1 MVYSMT
7 GFGRSEYSDELRRV
21 VIEMKS
27 VNHRYCDIS
36 VKLPRSISRFE
47 PEIRKRLKKYVERG
61 KVDVFITY
69 SSLQSAGAVV
79 KYNKDVLDQYMAHF
93 KKMEEDYGLT
103 EDYKPTVI
111 ARYPDVFSIEEN
123 YFVEDEEYQVI
134 EKVLD
139 EAGKQFKE
147 SRAKEGANLAKDL
160 IQKMD
165 ELESYTCQVEELA
178 PKIIEEYQA
187 KLTEK
192 VKNLLETANIDESR
206 IVQEVAIYADRVAVD
221 EELVRLHSHIKAVR
235 DMMSESMT
243 ADEAGADSSAASA
256 DTGSDGNSANTKNQK
271 EASTSIGRRLDFIIQ
286 EMNREA
292 NTTLSKS
299 DTLSVTD
306 IGINMKTCIEKVREQ
321 VQNLE

>member
-7 GFGRSEYSDELRRV
+7 GFGRSEYSDEARRV

-47 PEIRKRLKKYVERG
+47 PEIRKRLKLYIERG

-69 SSLQSAGAVV
+69 NSLKDTGAVV

-93 KKMEEDYGLT
+93 KQMEADYGLT

-123 YFVEDEEYQVI
+123 YFVEDEEYQII

-139 EAGKQFKE
+139 EAGKQFKA
-147 SRAKEGANLAKDL
+147 SRAKEGANLAADL
-160 IQKMD
+160 IAKMN
-165 ELESYTCQVEELA
+165 ELEGYTNQVDELA
-178 PKIIEEYQA
+178 PKVIEEYQA
-187 KLTEK
+187 RLTEK
-192 VKNLLETANIDESR
+192 VSNLLEATNIDESR

-235 DMMSESMT
+235 DMLSESV
-243 ADEAGADSSAASA
+243 
-256 DTGSDGNSANTKNQK
+256 GSDDADADAAKSESN
-271 EASTSIGRRLDFIIQ
+271 SIGRRLDFIIQ

>member
-21 VIEMKS
+21 VIEIKS

-47 PEIRKRLKKYVERG
+47 PEIRKRLKLYVERG

-69 SSLQSAGAVV
+69 NSLKDTGAVV

-93 KKMEEDYGLT
+93 KQMEEDYGLT

-139 EAGKQFKE
+139 EAGKQFKA
-147 SRAKEGANLAKDL
+147 SRAKEGANLATDL
-160 IQKMD
+160 IAKMD
-165 ELESYTCQVEELA
+165 ELEGYTLKVDELA
-178 PKIIEEYQA
+178 PKVIEEYQTR
-187 KLTEK
+187 LTEK
-192 VKNLLETANIDESR
+192 VSNLLETANIDESR

-235 DMMSESMT
+235 DMLAQSK
-243 ADEAGADSSAASA
+243 DSTDDNAN
-256 DTGSDGNSANTKNQK
+256 SDGSN
-271 EASTSIGRRLDFIIQ
+271 SIGRRLDFIIQ

>member
-7 GFGRSEYSDELRRV
+7 GFGRAEYSDEARRV
-21 VIEMKS
+21 IIEMKS

-47 PEIRKRLKKYVERG
+47 PEIRKRLKLYVERG

-69 SSLQSAGAVV
+69 SSLQSSGTIV
-79 KYNKDVLDQYMAHF
+79 KYNKDILDQYMAHF
-93 KKMEEDYGLT
+93 KTMESDYDLS
-103 EDYKPTVI
+103 EEYKPTVI
-111 ARYPDVFSIEEN
+111 SRFPDVFTVEEN
-123 YFVEDEEYQVI
+123 YFVEDEEYKVI
-134 EKVLD
+134 EQVLD
-139 EAGKQFKE
+139 EAGKQFKA
-147 SRAKEGANLAKDL
+147 SRAKEGENLKKDL
-160 IQKMD
+160 IGKMD
-165 ELESYTCQVEELA
+165 ELEALTCRIDEMA
-178 PKIIEEYQA
+178 PQIIEDYRV

-192 VKNLLETANIDESR
+192 VSTLLENTSIDEAR

-235 DMMSESMT
+235 DMLSE
-243 ADEAGADSSAASA
+243 ADDIETSDNNAS
-256 DTGSDGNSANTKNQK
+256 DNKTSDKNENK
-271 EASTSIGRRLDFIIQ
+271 SIGRRLDFIVQ

-306 IGINMKTCIEKVREQ
+306 IGIDMKTCIEKVREQ

>member
-1 MVYSMT
+1 MT

-21 VIEMKS
+21 VIEIKS

-47 PEIRKRLKKYVERG
+47 PEIRKRLKLYVERG

-69 SSLQSAGAVV
+69 NSLKDTGAVV

-93 KKMEEDYGLT
+93 KQMEEDYGLT

-139 EAGKQFKE
+139 EAGKQFKA
-147 SRAKEGANLAKDL
+147 SRAKEGANLATDL
-160 IQKMD
+160 IAKMD
-165 ELESYTCQVEELA
+165 ELEGYTLQVDELA
-178 PKIIEEYQA
+178 PKVIEEYQA
-187 KLTEK
+187 RLTEK
-192 VKNLLETANIDESR
+192 VSNLLETANIDESR

-235 DMMSESMT
+235 DMLAESK
-243 ADEAGADSSAASA
+243 DSSDDNAN
-256 DTGSDGNSANTKNQK
+256 SDGSN
-271 EASTSIGRRLDFIIQ
+271 SIGRRLDFIIQ

>member
-1 MVYSMT
+1 MT
-7 GFGRSEYSDELRRV
+7 GFGRSEYSDEARRV
-21 VIEMKS
+21 VIEIKS

-47 PEIRKRLKKYVERG
+47 PEIRKRLKLYVERG
-61 KVDVFITY
+61 KVDVFVTY
-69 SSLQSAGAVV
+69 SSLKDTGAVV
-79 KYNKDVLDQYMAHF
+79 KYNKDVLDQYMTHF
-93 KKMEEDYGLT
+93 KQMEQDYGLT

-111 ARYPDVFSIEEN
+111 ARYPDVFSVEEN
-123 YFVEDEEYQVI
+123 YFVEDEEYQII

-139 EAGKQFKE
+139 EAGKQFKA
-147 SRAKEGANLAKDL
+147 SRAKEGTNLAADL
-160 IQKMD
+160 IAKMN
-165 ELESYTCQVEELA
+165 ELEGYTEQVDALA
-178 PKIIEEYQA
+178 PKVIEEYQT

-192 VKNLLETANIDESR
+192 VSNLLESTNIDESR

-235 DMMSESMT
+235 DMLSESVD
-243 ADEAGADSSAASA
+243 AEDNSS
-256 DTGSDGNSANTKNQK
+256 DTGKN
-271 EASTSIGRRLDFIIQ
+271 ESNSIGRRLDFIIQ

>member
-7 GFGRSEYSDELRRV
+7 GFGRSEYSDEARRV

-47 PEIRKRLKKYVERG
+47 PEIRKRLKLYVERG

-69 SSLQSAGAVV
+69 NSLKDTGAVV

-93 KKMEEDYGLT
+93 KQMETDYGLT

-123 YFVEDEEYQVI
+123 YFVEDEEYQII

-139 EAGKQFKE
+139 EAGKQFKA
-147 SRAKEGANLAKDL
+147 SRAKEGANLAADL
-160 IQKMD
+160 IAKMN
-165 ELESYTCQVEELA
+165 ELEGYTNQVDELA
-178 PKIIEEYQA
+178 PKVIEEYQA
-187 KLTEK
+187 RLTEK
-192 VKNLLETANIDESR
+192 VSNLLEATNIDESR

-235 DMMSESMT
+235 DMLSESV
-243 ADEAGADSSAASA
+243 
-256 DTGSDGNSANTKNQK
+256 GSDDTDSAKSESN
-271 EASTSIGRRLDFIIQ
+271 SIGRRLDFIIQ

>member
-21 VIEMKS
+21 VIEIKS

-47 PEIRKRLKKYVERG
+47 PEIRKRLKLYVERG

-69 SSLQSAGAVV
+69 NSLKDTGAVV

-93 KKMEEDYGLT
+93 KQMEEDYGLT

-139 EAGKQFKE
+139 EAGKQFKT
-147 SRAKEGANLAKDL
+147 SRAKEGANLATDL
-160 IQKMD
+160 IAKMD
-165 ELESYTCQVEELA
+165 ELEGYTLQVDELA
-178 PKIIEEYQA
+178 PKVIEEYQA
-187 KLTEK
+187 RLTEK
-192 VKNLLETANIDESR
+192 VSNLLETANIDESR

-235 DMMSESMT
+235 DMLAESK
-243 ADEAGADSSAASA
+243 DSSDDNAN
-256 DTGSDGNSANTKNQK
+256 SDGSN
-271 EASTSIGRRLDFIIQ
+271 SIGRRLDFIIQ

>member
-7 GFGRSEYSDELRRV
+7 GFGRSEYSDEARRV

-47 PEIRKRLKKYVERG
+47 PEIRKRLKLYVERG

-69 SSLQSAGAVV
+69 NSLKDTGAVV

-93 KKMEEDYGLT
+93 KQMEADYGLT

-123 YFVEDEEYQVI
+123 YFVEDEEYQII

-139 EAGKQFKE
+139 EAGKQFKA
-147 SRAKEGANLAKDL
+147 SRAKEGANLAADL
-160 IQKMD
+160 IAKMN
-165 ELESYTCQVEELA
+165 ELEGYTNQVDELA
-178 PKIIEEYQA
+178 PKVIEEYQA
-187 KLTEK
+187 RLTEK
-192 VKNLLETANIDESR
+192 VSNLLETTNIDESR

-235 DMMSESMT
+235 DMLSESV
-243 ADEAGADSSAASA
+243 
-256 DTGSDGNSANTKNQK
+256 GSDDIDSAKSESN
-271 EASTSIGRRLDFIIQ
+271 SIGRRLDFIIQ

>member
-21 VIEMKS
+21 VIEIKS

-47 PEIRKRLKKYVERG
+47 PEIRKRLKLYVERG

-69 SSLQSAGAVV
+69 NSLKDTGAVV

-93 KKMEEDYGLT
+93 KQMEEDYGLT

-139 EAGKQFKE
+139 EAGKQFKA
-147 SRAKEGANLAKDL
+147 SRAKEGANLATDL
-160 IQKMD
+160 IAKMD
-165 ELESYTCQVEELA
+165 ELESYTLKVDELA
-178 PKIIEEYQA
+178 PKVIEEYQA
-187 KLTEK
+187 RLTEK
-192 VKNLLETANIDESR
+192 VSNLLETANIDESR

-235 DMMSESMT
+235 DMLAQSK
-243 ADEAGADSSAASA
+243 DSTDDNAN
-256 DTGSDGNSANTKNQK
+256 SDGSN
-271 EASTSIGRRLDFIIQ
+271 SIGRRLDFIIQ